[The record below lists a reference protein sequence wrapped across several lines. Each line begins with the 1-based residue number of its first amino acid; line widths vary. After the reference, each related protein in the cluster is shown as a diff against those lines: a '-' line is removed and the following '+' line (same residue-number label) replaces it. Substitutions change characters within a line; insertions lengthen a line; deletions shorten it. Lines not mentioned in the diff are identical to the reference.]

1 MTDSVQRVLDV
12 AREEIGYL
20 EKSAAAVREYGVAIL
35 QERIRGAGRDNYTK
49 YGYEMHQLAPTVM
62 DYPAAWCDAFV
73 DWCFYK
79 ALGREAAEKALRGRF
94 DDYTKNSA
102 SLYTKADALI
112 RRGARTPEPGWQIF
126 FSRDQTFSG
135 IYHTGLVEDVRDGR
149 VITIEGNTSN
159 DLDVVPNGGAVCRKS
174 YALDNV
180 RIYGYGIP
188 DYPSWHWV
196 QVGDAWYYQDAEG
209 RNVYG
214 WQLIKESA
222 GEACHWYFFDT
233 TGRMLTGL
241 QQMPTGLC
249 YLSESGP
256 LQGALMTTDSQG
268 YLHVW
273 DA

>member
-1 MTDSVQRVLDV
+1 
-12 AREEIGYL
+12 
-20 EKSAAAVREYGVAIL
+20 
-35 QERIRGAGRDNYTK
+35 
-49 YGYEMHQLAPTVM
+49 MHQLAPTVM